1 MSSFV
6 PIIPILIYISIL
18 LLLFII
24 KPPLL
29 FDNNGIMMT
38 YNPKA
43 MITLDIIYPI
53 IAVLSYYFY
62 MIIKIIFHK

>member
-6 PIIPILIYISIL
+6 PIIPILIYISIM

-29 FDNNGIMMT
+29 FNNGIMTT

-53 IAVLSYYFY
+53 IAVLSYYLY
-62 MIIKIIFHK
+62 LIIKIIFHK

>member
-1 MSSFV
+1 MSSFI
-6 PIIPILIYISIL
+6 PIIPILIYIIIL
-18 LLLFII
+18 LIIFII

-29 FDNNGIMMT
+29 FDKNGIMLT

-53 IAVLSYYFY
+53 IAVLSYYLY
-62 MIIKIIFHK
+62 LIIKIIFD

>member
-1 MSSFV
+1 MF
-6 PIIPILIYISIL
+6 PIIPILIYILIIV
-18 LLLFII
+18 LLFII
-24 KPPLL
+24 KPSLL
-29 FDNNGIMMT
+29 FDNKGNMLT

-62 MIIKIIFHK
+62 LIIKIIFNK

>member
-1 MSSFV
+1 MF
-6 PIIPILIYISIL
+6 PIIPILIYI
-18 LLLFII
+18 FII
-24 KPPLL
+24 VLIFITKPPLL
-29 FDNNGIMMT
+29 FDNNGNMLT

-62 MIIKIIFHK
+62 LIIKIIFIN

>member
-6 PIIPILIYISIL
+6 PIIPILIYISIM

-29 FDNNGIMMT
+29 FNNGIMMT

-53 IAVLSYYFY
+53 IAVLSYYLY
-62 MIIKIIFHK
+62 LIIKIIFHK